1 MIKFFRRIRHKALT
15 ENKFGKYLTYAI
27 GEIILVV
34 IGILIALQVNNWNE
48 SRKNS
53 LVKSSYTHSLI
64 NDFKKDSVAL
74 GSLLSRLEKD
84 SIAFRNF
91 QNRIKLSES
100 KFDTLVKIYR
110 SEFPFFY
117 MGNYGFNN
125 TTLINLVGN
134 NEISYPSDIRD
145 ALASLIKNQKDFEN
159 INSIF
164 GEKYFDIL
172 NENTYYL
179 ADDYFFDSGKEVRD
193 ITWDNVDKTQFLRDF
208 ERLADWKMAYT
219 EVILNFGR
227 QILVNSNELKVQL
240 EKSEN
245 K

>member
-1 MIKFFRRIRHKALT
+1 MIKFFRKIRQSLLSEGKI
-15 ENKFGKYLTYAI
+15 GKYLKYAI
-27 GEIILVV
+27 GEIVLVV

-48 SRKNS
+48 NRKKIM
-53 LVKSSYTHSLI
+53 VKSGYTHSLI
-64 NDFKKDSVAL
+64 NDFKTDSIAL
-74 GSLLSRLEKD
+74 SALISRLERD
-84 SIAFRNF
+84 SIVFRKF

-100 KFDTLVKIYR
+100 KFDTLVNMYR
-110 SEFPFFY
+110 SEFPFLY
-117 MGNYGFNN
+117 SGNYSFNN

-134 NEISYPSDIRD
+134 NEISYPGDIRD
-145 ALASLIKNQKDFEN
+145 TFASLTKKQKDFEN

-164 GEKYFDIL
+164 GEKYFDLI
-172 NENTYYL
+172 NEDVYYL

-193 ITWDNVDKTQFLRDF
+193 ITWNNVDKVEFLRFF

-219 EVILNFGR
+219 DVILNFGR
-227 QILVNSNELKVQL
+227 QIQTDTYELKHQL